1 MNEDGKM
8 TRKLKWDPSCPL
20 AALEFV
26 FQNQLEEDQ
35 PKRCYPAFIEKSSSG
50 PARLGARNIGDP
62 SQAAVDFMRS
72 QGLPRFDTNSGRQS
86 LARWCKKLN
95 VPYELSVHLHGDL
108 HACWNK
114 HYETEVVQMKS
125 KQVIRKQSR
134 DPQVATA
141 ALRIFADFLE
151 RGFDPYQR
159 PMSLLERQNDML
171 LRVMAGPA
179 VAARIRMGLDAYDAS
194 QDAGAIEA
202 KVTDATQD
210 AGAIDATVT
219 DATQQERFVAIAVA
233 DAASR
238 KRKRPAEDVNK
249 YSFKLE
255 DIDSD
260 EDLRE
265 YLKPMPRK
273 KRKKKSKGKPKSK
286 RPAPTP
292 KKKKKKSQ
300 KKKRN

>member
-151 RGFDPYQR
+151 RG
-159 PMSLLERQNDML
+159 
-171 LRVMAGPA
+171 
-179 VAARIRMGLDAYDAS
+179 
-194 QDAGAIEA
+194 
-202 KVTDATQD
+202 
-210 AGAIDATVT
+210 
-219 DATQQERFVAIAVA
+219 
-233 DAASR
+233 
-238 KRKRPAEDVNK
+238 
-249 YSFKLE
+249 
-255 DIDSD
+255 SD
-260 EDLRE
+260 R
-265 YLKPMPRK
+265 
-273 KRKKKSKGKPKSK
+273 
-286 RPAPTP
+286 
-292 KKKKKKSQ
+292 
-300 KKKRN
+300 